1 MTDYRFIEP
10 LDVLYLR
17 GNKLFG
23 DAGSYGE
30 ALMPPWPSL
39 AAGALRSRM
48 LADHG
53 VDLAAFARSRDRLPE
68 LSDALH
74 ACLGTPQK
82 PGNFRVSLFTLACR
96 EKGQVQPCFPLPA
109 DVVVTAKTLDNATY
123 LHPTVPHPA
132 LSSSY
137 ALPQA
142 PLLRAADPAKPQGNL
157 WLNAAGLGA
166 WLNGEKLVKDHLLTA
181 TKNRLLPGKELW
193 QFDHRLGIALNGGQR
208 TVAKGM
214 LYTAQT
220 VALSRRDGGNR
231 GRDVGFLVGVD
242 GADSLLPKD
251 GLLRFGG
258 DGRGAA
264 LQVVPPKDLLP
275 APDWRRI
282 EQERRFRLVLA
293 TPGLFADGWRLPG
306 LDADHRWHGP
316 DGCTARLVAA
326 AVSRADTVSGWD
338 LAKWSQVD
346 ESGRKK
352 GGPKPAQRVAPVGSV
367 YWFDDFQG
375 KTEALGK
382 LVAEGLWAISSYPD
396 RGRQAEGFNN
406 ILIAAWPKAN

>member
-53 VDLAAFARSRDRLPE
+53 IDLAAFAQARERLPG

-82 PGNFRVSLFTLACR
+82 PGKFRVSLFTVACR
-96 EKGQVQPCFPLPA
+96 EKEQIQPCFPLPA
-109 DVVVTAKTLDNATY
+109 DVVVTAGTLDDATY
-123 LHPTVPHPA
+123 LQPTAPHPA

-137 ALPQA
+137 ALPQS
-142 PLLRAADPAKPQGNL
+142 PLLRAADPAKPQGNV

-166 WLNGEKLVKDHLLTA
+166 YLNGEKLGKEHLL
-181 TKNRLLPGKELW
+181 RGGELW
-193 QFDHRLGIALNGGQR
+193 QFDHRLGIALNGAQR
-208 TVAKGM
+208 TVARGM

-220 VALSRRDGGNR
+220 VALNRRDGGGK

-242 GADSLLPKD
+242 GVNGLLPKD

-258 DGRGAA
+258 DGRGAT
-264 LQVVPPKDLLP
+264 LQAVSSKNLLLP

-293 TPGLFADGWRLPG
+293 TPGLFAGGWQLPG
-306 LDADHRWHGP
+306 LDADNRWKGS
-316 DGCTARLVAA
+316 DDCTARLVAA
-326 AVSRADTVSGWD
+326 AVNRADTVSGWD
-338 LAKWSQVD
+338 LAKW
-346 ESGRKK
+346 K
-352 GGPKPAQRVAPVGSV
+352 PKPAQRVAPVGSV

-375 KTEALGK
+375 KAEALRK
-382 LVAEGLWAISSYPD
+382 LASEGFWAMSDYPD
-396 RGRQAEGFNN
+396 LSRRVEGFNN
-406 ILIAAWPKAN
+406 LLSRRVEGFNNLFVAAWPKR

>member
-1 MTDYRFIEP
+1 MTEYRFIEP

-53 VDLAAFARSRDRLPE
+53 VDLAAFAQARDRLPG

-96 EKGQVQPCFPLPA
+96 EQERVQPCFPLPA
-109 DVVVTAKTLDNATY
+109 DVVVTAKALDNATY
-123 LHPTVPHPA
+123 LQPTAPHSA

-137 ALPQA
+137 ALAQA
-142 PLLRAADPAKPQGNL
+142 PLLRADDPAKPQGNL

-166 WLNGEKLVKDHLLTA
+166 YLNGEQLGKEHLL
-181 TKNRLLPGKELW
+181 RGGELW
-193 QFDHRLGIALNGGQR
+193 QFDHRLGIALNGAQR

-220 VALSRRDGGNR
+220 VALNRRDGSNR
-231 GRDVGFLVGVD
+231 GRDAGFLIGVD
-242 GADSLLPKD
+242 GADGLLPKD

-264 LQVVPPKDLLP
+264 LQEVSPKNLLP
-275 APDWRRI
+275 APDGRRI

-306 LDADHRWHGP
+306 FDADNRWQGP

-326 AVSRADTVSGWD
+326 AVHRADTVSGWD
-338 LAKWSQVD
+338 LARWQ
-346 ESGRKK
+346 
-352 GGPKPAQRVAPVGSV
+352 PKSAQRIAPVGSV

-375 KTEALGK
+375 KAEALGK
-382 LVAEGLWAISSYPD
+382 LAAEGFWAMDDYPD
-396 RGRQAEGFNN
+396 PSRRAEGFNN
-406 ILIAAWPKAN
+406 ALIAAWPR

>member
-1 MTDYRFIEP
+1 MTEYRFIEP

-53 VDLAAFARSRDRLPE
+53 VDLAAFAQARERLPE

-96 EKGQVQPCFPLPA
+96 EQGQVQPCFPLPA
-109 DVVVTAKTLDNATY
+109 DVVVTAKALDDATY
-123 LHPTVPHPA
+123 LQPTMPHPA

-137 ALPQA
+137 PLPQA
-142 PLLRAADPAKPQGNL
+142 PLLRAAGPAKPQGNL

-166 WLNGEKLVKDHLLTA
+166 YLNGEKLGKEHLL
-181 TKNRLLPGKELW
+181 RGGELW
-193 QFDHRLGIALNGGQR
+193 QFDHRLGIALNDAQR

-220 VALSRRDGGNR
+220 VALNRRDGRNQGQ
-231 GRDVGFLVGVD
+231 DVGFLVGVD
-242 GADSLLPKD
+242 GASGLVPKS

-264 LQVVPPKDLLP
+264 LQAVASENLLP

-282 EQERRFRLVLA
+282 ERDRRFRLVLA

-306 LDADHRWHGP
+306 LDANNRWQGP

-326 AVSRADTVSGWD
+326 AVNRADTVSGWD
-338 LAKWSQVD
+338 LAKWQ
-346 ESGRKK
+346 
-352 GGPKPAQRVAPVGSV
+352 PKPALRIAPVGSV
-367 YWFDDFQG
+367 YWFEDFQG
-375 KTEALGK
+375 KAETLGK
-382 LVAEGLWAISSYPD
+382 LAADGFWTMGDYPD
-396 RGRQAEGFNN
+396 PSRRAEGFNN
-406 ILIAAWPKAN
+406 PLIAAWPR

>member
-1 MTDYRFIEP
+1 MTEYRFIEP

-48 LADHG
+48 LADHDI
-53 VDLAAFARSRDRLPE
+53 DLAAFAQAGERLPG

-82 PGNFRVSLFTLACR
+82 PGKFRINLFTLACR
-96 EKGQVQPCFPLPA
+96 EKEQAQPCFPLPA
-109 DVVVTAKTLDNATY
+109 DVVVTAKTLDDVTY
-123 LHPTVPHPA
+123 LQPTAWHSA
-132 LSSSY
+132 LQSSY
-137 ALPQA
+137 ALPRP
-142 PLLRAADPAKPQGNL
+142 PLLRAAGPAKPQSNL
-157 WLNAAGLGA
+157 WLNAAGLSVY
-166 WLNGEKLVKDHLLTA
+166 LNGEKLGKEHLL
-181 TKNRLLPGKELW
+181 RGGELW
-193 QFDHRLGIALNGGQR
+193 KFDHRLGIALNGAQR

-220 VALSRRDGGNR
+220 VALSRCQ
-231 GRDVGFLVGVD
+231 GRDTGFLVGVD
-242 GADSLLPKD
+242 GADGLLPKD

-264 LQVVPPKDLLP
+264 LHAVSSKNLLP
-275 APDWRRI
+275 APDGRRI
-282 EQERRFRLVLA
+282 EQDRRFRLALA

-306 LDADHRWHGP
+306 LDADNLWHGP

-326 AVSRADTVSGWD
+326 AVQRADTVSGWD
-338 LAKWSQVD
+338 LAKQQ
-346 ESGRKK
+346 
-352 GGPKPAQRVAPVGSV
+352 PKSAQRIAPVGSV
-367 YWFDDFQG
+367 YWFEDFQG
-375 KTEALGK
+375 QTEAIRK
-382 LVAEGLWAISSYPD
+382 LATDGFWAMSDYPD
-396 RGRQAEGFNN
+396 SSRRAEGFNN
-406 ILIAAWPKAN
+406 VLIAAWPKTA

>member
-48 LADHG
+48 LADHK
-53 VDLAAFARSRDRLPE
+53 VDLAAFAQAGEHLPS

-74 ACLGTPQK
+74 VCLGTPQK
-82 PGNFRVSLFTLACR
+82 PGKFRVSLFTLACR
-96 EKGQVQPCFPLPA
+96 EKEQIQPCFPLPA
-109 DVVVTAKTLDNATY
+109 DVVVTAGTLDDATY
-123 LHPTVPHPA
+123 LQPTAPHPA

-137 ALPQA
+137 ALPQP
-142 PLLRAADPAKPQGNL
+142 PLLRATDPAKPQGNL

-166 WLNGEKLVKDHLLTA
+166 YLKGEKISKSNILRGV
-181 TKNRLLPGKELW
+181 ELW
-193 QFDHRLGIALNGGQR
+193 QFDHRLGIALNGEQR

-220 VALSRRDGGNR
+220 VALNRRNSRNEGW
-231 GRDVGFLVGVD
+231 DVGFLVGVD
-242 GADSLLPKD
+242 GANGLLPEK

-258 DGRGAA
+258 DGRGAT
-264 LQVVPPKDLLP
+264 LQAVSSKNPLP
-275 APDWRRI
+275 VPDWRRI

-293 TPGLFADGWRLPG
+293 TPGLLAGGWQLPG
-306 LDADHRWHGP
+306 LDADNRWKGS
-316 DGCTARLVAA
+316 DDCTARLVAA
-326 AVSRADTVSGWD
+326 AVNRADTVSGWD
-338 LAKWSQVD
+338 LAKW
-346 ESGRKK
+346 K
-352 GGPKPAQRVAPVGSV
+352 PKPAQRVAPVGSV

-375 KTEALGK
+375 KAEALRK
-382 LVAEGLWAISSYPD
+382 LASEGLWAMSNYPD
-396 RGRQAEGFNN
+396 LSRCVEGFNN
-406 ILIAAWPKAN
+406 LFVAAWPKR

>member
-1 MTDYRFIEP
+1 MIEYRFIEP

-53 VDLAAFARSRDRLPE
+53 IDLAAFAQARERLPD
-68 LSDALH
+68 LSDVLH
-74 ACLGTPQK
+74 VCLGTPQK
-82 PGNFRVSLFTLACR
+82 PGNFRVSLFTLAYR
-96 EKGQVQPCFPLPA
+96 EKDRVQPCFPLPA
-109 DVVVTAKTLDNATY
+109 DVVVTAKALDNATY
-123 LHPTVPHPA
+123 LQPIAPHPA

-137 ALPQA
+137 PLPQA
-142 PLLRAADPAKPQGNL
+142 PLLRAADSDKPQGNL
-157 WLNAAGLGA
+157 WLNATGLGA
-166 WLNGEKLVKDHLLTA
+166 YLNGEKLGKDHLL
-181 TKNRLLPGKELW
+181 RGGELW

-220 VALSRRDGGNR
+220 VALNRRDGRGQ

-242 GADSLLPKD
+242 GATGLLPEK

-264 LQVVPPKDLLP
+264 LQAVSSRNPLP

-282 EQERRFRLVLA
+282 EQEHRFRLVLA

-306 LDADHRWHGP
+306 LDADDLWRGP

-326 AVSRADTVSGWD
+326 AVHRADTVSGWD
-338 LAKWSQVD
+338 VAQ
-346 ESGRKK
+346 RQ
-352 GGPKPAQRVAPVGSV
+352 PKSAQRVAPVGSV

-375 KTEALGK
+375 KTETLNK
-382 LVAEGLWAISSYPD
+382 LAADGFWAIGDYSDP
-396 RGRQAEGFNN
+396 RRRAEGFNN
-406 ILIAAWPKAN
+406 LLIAAWPK

>member
-1 MTDYRFIEP
+1 MTEYRFIEP

-53 VDLAAFARSRDRLPE
+53 VDLVAFAQARDRLPG

-74 ACLGTPQK
+74 TCLGTRQK
-82 PGNFRVSLFTLACR
+82 PGDFRVSLFTLACR
-96 EKGQVQPCFPLPA
+96 EKGQIQPCFLLPA
-109 DVVVTAKTLDNATY
+109 DVVVTAKALDNATY
-123 LHPTVPHPA
+123 LQPTAPHPA

-137 ALPQA
+137 PLPQA
-142 PLLRAADPAKPQGNL
+142 PLLQATDPAKPQSNV

-166 WLNGEKLVKDHLLTA
+166 YLKGERLGQEHLL
-181 TKNRLLPGKELW
+181 RGGELW
-193 QFDHRLGIALNGGQR
+193 QFDHRLGIALNGAQR

-220 VALSRRDGGNR
+220 VALNRRDGHGH

-242 GADSLLPKD
+242 GASGLLPEK

-264 LQVVPPKDLLP
+264 LQAVSPKNLLP
-275 APDWRRI
+275 APDWQSI
-282 EQERRFRLVLA
+282 KQERRFRLVLA
-293 TPGLFADGWRLPG
+293 TPGLFAGGWRLPG
-306 LDADHRWHGP
+306 LDADNRWRGP
-316 DGCTARLVAA
+316 DCTARLVAA
-326 AVSRADTVSGWD
+326 AVHRADTVSGWD
-338 LAKWSQVD
+338 LAQWQ
-346 ESGRKK
+346 
-352 GGPKPAQRVAPVGSV
+352 PKPAQRIAPVGSV

-375 KTEALGK
+375 KAESLGK
-382 LVAEGLWAISSYPD
+382 LAAEGFWAMGDYPD
-396 RGRQAEGFNN
+396 PSRRAEGFNN
-406 ILIAAWPKAN
+406 LLIAAWPR

>member
-53 VDLAAFARSRDRLPE
+53 IDLAAFAQAGERLPG
-68 LSDALH
+68 LSGALH

-82 PGNFRVSLFTLACR
+82 PGNFRVSLFTLAYR
-96 EKGQVQPCFPLPA
+96 ENGRVQPCFPLPA
-109 DVVVTAKTLDNATY
+109 DVVVTAKALDNATY
-123 LHPTVPHPA
+123 LQPTAPHPA

-137 ALPQA
+137 PLPQA

-157 WLNAAGLGA
+157 WLNTVGLGA
-166 WLNGEKLVKDHLLTA
+166 YLNGEKLGKDHLL
-181 TKNRLLPGKELW
+181 RGGELW
-193 QFDHRLGIALNGGQR
+193 QFDHRLGIALNGAQR

-220 VALSRRDGGNR
+220 VALNRHDGHGH
-231 GRDVGFLVGVD
+231 GRDVGFLIGVD
-242 GADSLLPKD
+242 GASDLLPEK

-264 LQVVPPKDLLP
+264 LQAVSSKDLLP
-275 APDWRRI
+275 PPNWQRI

-293 TPGLFADGWRLPG
+293 TPGLFTGGWRLPG
-306 LDADHRWHGP
+306 FDADNRWRGP

-326 AVSRADTVSGWD
+326 AVNRADTISGWD
-338 LAKWSQVD
+338 LAQ
-346 ESGRKK
+346 RQ
-352 GGPKPAQRVAPVGSV
+352 PKPAQRVAPVGSV

-375 KTEALGK
+375 KAEALGK
-382 LVAEGLWAISSYPD
+382 LAAEGFWAIGDYSDPS
-396 RGRQAEGFNN
+396 RRAEGFNN
-406 ILIAAWPKAN
+406 LLIAAWPK

>member
-1 MTDYRFIEP
+1 MTEYRFIEP

-53 VDLAAFARSRDRLPE
+53 VDLAAFAQARDRLPG

-74 ACLGTPQK
+74 ACLGTPAQ
-82 PGNFRVSLFTLACR
+82 PGSFRISLFTLACR
-96 EKGQVQPCFPLPA
+96 EKDRVQPCFPLPA
-109 DVVVTAKTLDNATY
+109 DVVVTTGTLDDASY
-123 LHPTVPHPA
+123 LQPTALHSA

-137 ALPQA
+137 ALSQP
-142 PLLRAADPAKPQGNL
+142 PLLRAAGPAKPQGNL

-166 WLNGEKLVKDHLLTA
+166 WLNGEKLAKNHLL
-181 TKNRLLPGKELW
+181 RGGDLW
-193 QFDHRLGIALNGGQR
+193 QFDHRLGIALNGAQR
-208 TVAKGM
+208 TVAQGM

-220 VALSRRDGGNR
+220 VALSRRDGRNQ

-242 GADSLLPKD
+242 GASGLLPES

-264 LQVVPPKDLLP
+264 LQAVSRKDLLP
-275 APDWRRI
+275 VLDWRRI
-282 EQERRFRLVLA
+282 ERERRFRLVLA
-293 TPGLFADGWRLPG
+293 TPGLFADGWRLPD
-306 LDADHRWHGP
+306 LDADNLWHGP
-316 DGCTARLVAA
+316 NGCAARLVAA
-326 AVSRADTVSGWD
+326 AVHRADTVSGWD
-338 LAKWSQVD
+338 LARRQ
-346 ESGRKK
+346 
-352 GGPKPAQRVAPVGSV
+352 PKSAQRVAPAGSV
-367 YWFDDFQG
+367 YWFDSFQG
-375 KTEALGK
+375 QAEALGK
-382 LVAEGLWAISSYPD
+382 LAAEGFWAMGDYPD
-396 RGRQAEGFNN
+396 PSRRAEGFNN
-406 ILIAAWPKAN
+406 LLIAAWPK

>member
-1 MTDYRFIEP
+1 MTEYRFIEP

-53 VDLAAFARSRDRLPE
+53 VDLAAFAQARDRLPG

-96 EKGQVQPCFPLPA
+96 EQERVQPCFPLPA
-109 DVVVTAKTLDNATY
+109 DVVVTAKALDNATY
-123 LHPTVPHPA
+123 LQPTAPHSA

-137 ALPQA
+137 ALAQA
-142 PLLRAADPAKPQGNL
+142 PLLRADDPAKPQGNL

-166 WLNGEKLVKDHLLTA
+166 YLNGEQLGKEHLL
-181 TKNRLLPGKELW
+181 RGGELW
-193 QFDHRLGIALNGGQR
+193 QFDHRLGIALNGAQR

-220 VALSRRDGGNR
+220 VALNRRDGSNR
-231 GRDVGFLVGVD
+231 GRDAGFLIGVD
-242 GADSLLPKD
+242 GADGLLPKD

-264 LQVVPPKDLLP
+264 LQEVSPKNLLP
-275 APDWRRI
+275 APDGRRI
-282 EQERRFRLVLA
+282 EQEAGSGWCWRRPACSPTAGACPVSMPTTAGKGRTVARRGWSRRRFIAPIRSA
-293 TPGLFADGWRLPG
+293 AGIWRG
-306 LDADHRWHGP
+306 GNRNRRNASRRWVR
-316 DGCTARLVAA
+316 CTGSTI
-326 AVSRADTVSGWD
+326 SRARPRRSASLPPKVSG
-338 LAKWSQVD
+338 
-346 ESGRKK
+346 R
-352 GGPKPAQRVAPVGSV
+352 
-367 YWFDDFQG
+367 
-375 KTEALGK
+375 
-382 LVAEGLWAISSYPD
+382 
-396 RGRQAEGFNN
+396 
-406 ILIAAWPKAN
+406 

>member
-1 MTDYRFIEP
+1 MTEYRFIEP

-53 VDLAAFARSRDRLPE
+53 TDLTAFAQARERLPG

-82 PGNFRVSLFTLACR
+82 PGKFRVSLFTLACR
-96 EKGQVQPCFPLPA
+96 EQGQVQPCFPLPA
-109 DVVVTAKTLDNATY
+109 DVVVTAKALDDAAY
-123 LHPTVPHPA
+123 LQPTAPHPA

-137 ALPQA
+137 ALPQS
-142 PLLRAADPAKPQGNL
+142 PLLRAAGPAKPQGNL
-157 WLNAAGLGA
+157 WLNATGLGA
-166 WLNGEKLVKDHLLTA
+166 YLNGEKLGQEHLL
-181 TKNRLLPGKELW
+181 RGGELW
-193 QFDHRLGIALNGGQR
+193 QFDHRLGIALNGAQR

-220 VALSRRDGGNR
+220 VALNRRDGRNQGQ
-231 GRDVGFLVGVD
+231 DVGFLVGVD
-242 GADSLLPKD
+242 GASGLLPEN

-264 LQVVPPKDLLP
+264 LQTVSSENLLP
-275 APDWRRI
+275 APDGRRI
-282 EQERRFRLVLA
+282 ERDRRFRLVLA

-306 LDADHRWHGP
+306 LDANNRWQGP

-326 AVSRADTVSGWD
+326 AVNRADTVSGWD

-352 GGPKPAQRVAPVGSV
+352 GGPKSAQRIAPVGSV
-367 YWFDDFQG
+367 YWFEDFQG
-375 KTEALGK
+375 KAETLGK
-382 LVAEGLWAISSYPD
+382 LAAEGFWAMSDYPD
-396 RGRQAEGFNN
+396 SSRRAEGFNN
-406 ILIAAWPKAN
+406 LFIAAWR

>member
-1 MTDYRFIEP
+1 MTEYRFIEP

-53 VDLAAFARSRDRLPE
+53 VDLAAFSQARERLPD

-82 PGNFRVSLFTLACR
+82 PGDFRVSLFTLACR

-109 DVVVTAKTLDNATY
+109 DVVVTAKTLDDATY
-123 LHPTVPHPA
+123 LQPTTPHPA
-132 LSSSY
+132 LSNSY
-137 ALPQA
+137 TLSQP
-142 PLLRAADPAKPQGNL
+142 PLLCAADPAKPQSNL
-157 WLNAAGLGA
+157 WLNAAGMGA
-166 WLNGEKLVKDHLLTA
+166 WLNGEKLGKDHL
-181 TKNRLLPGKELW
+181 RRGGELW
-193 QFDHRLGIALNGGQR
+193 QFDHRLGIALNGAQR

-220 VALSRRDGGNR
+220 VALNRRDGRGQ

-242 GADSLLPKD
+242 GASDLLPKD

-264 LQVVPPKDLLP
+264 LQVVSGKDVLP

-306 LDADHRWHGP
+306 LDADSRWQGP

-326 AVSRADTVSGWD
+326 AVNRADTVSGWD
-338 LAKWSQVD
+338 LARW
-346 ESGRKK
+346 R
-352 GGPKPAQRVAPVGSV
+352 PKSAQRVAPVGSV

-375 KTEALGK
+375 KADALGK
-382 LVAEGLWAISSYPD
+382 LAAEGFWAMSDYPD
-396 RGRQAEGFNN
+396 PSRRAEGFNN
-406 ILIAAWPKAN
+406 LLIAAWPK